1 MINNNTAK
9 YTNETEDNDVY
20 DTDNVNTFVEYRISE
35 FYKLIYYVELSWKV
49 VERFDIEVEKL
60 HS

>member
-1 MINNNTAK
+1 MINNKTSK

-49 VERFDIEVEKL
+49 VERFYIEVEKL

>member
-1 MINNNTAK
+1 MINNKTSK

-35 FYKLIYYVELSWKV
+35 FYKLIYYVELS
-49 VERFDIEVEKL
+49 
-60 HS
+60 